1 MFYKNIQIE
10 MQTAELVL
18 NKEGRIYHLNLQAG
32 DVAETIILVGDPARA
47 KWISTFF
54 DEIRYEGH
62 NREIFTYTGTYNG
75 KELSVISTGMGTD
88 NIEIVL
94 IELDALFNVDFKTKQ
109 QKESLTSLNFL
120 RIGTSGALQA
130 DIPVIDSFVVSQ
142 YGIGLDGLAYFY
154 EEGPIVMEREMTSS
168 FINQMDWD
176 RDLPKPYAIKGSS
189 ELIEKLGKGL
199 KKGITLTAPG
209 FYAPQGREV
218 RLKVMD
224 SSIINKA
231 LGFNYGGYQV
241 TNFEMETSAL
251 YALSAML
258 GHRAMTVCDII
269 ANRIT
274 GDFSPDYKPSMEKL
288 IKLMLERISQI

>member
-1 MFYKNIQIE
+1 LFYKNIQIE

-18 NKEGRIYHLNLQAG
+18 NKEGRIYHLNLQQG
-32 DVAETIILVGDPARA
+32 DVAETIILVGDPGRA

-54 DEIRYEGH
+54 DEVRFEGH
-62 NREIFTYTGTYNG
+62 NREILTYTGTYNG

-94 IELDALFNVDFKTKQ
+94 TELDALFNVDFETKQ
-109 QKESLTSLNFL
+109 PKKELTSLNFL
-120 RIGTSGALQA
+120 RIGTSATLQA
-130 DIPVIDSFVVSQ
+130 DISVKDSFVVSK
-142 YGIGLDGLAYFY
+142 YGLGLDGLLYFY
-154 EEGPIVMEREMTSS
+154 EKGPFVMEREMTSS
-168 FINQMDWD
+168 FINRMDWD
-176 RDLPKPYAIKGSS
+176 RDLPKPYAVNASS

-224 SSIINKA
+224 DSIIDKA
-231 LGFNYGGYQV
+231 SQFNYGGFQV

-274 GDFSPDYKPSMEKL
+274 GDFNLDYKPSMEKL

>member
-1 MFYKNIQIE
+1 
-10 MQTAELVL
+10 MQTTELVL
-18 NKEGRIYHLNLQAG
+18 NKEGRIYHLNLQQG
-32 DVAETIILVGDPARA
+32 DVAETIILVGDPGRA

-54 DEIRYEGH
+54 DEIRFEGN

-94 IELDALFNVDFKTKQ
+94 TELDALFNIDFKTKQ
-109 QKESLTSLNFL
+109 PKKELTSLNLL
-120 RIGTSGALQA
+120 RIGTSATLQA
-130 DIPVIDSFVVSQ
+130 DISVKDSFVVSK
-142 YGIGLDGLAYFY
+142 YGLGLDGLLYFY
-154 EEGPIVMEREMTSS
+154 EKGPFVMEREMTSS
-168 FINQMDWD
+168 FINRMDWD
-176 RDLPKPYAIKGSS
+176 RDLPKPYAVNASS

-199 KKGITLTAPG
+199 IKGITLTAPG

-224 SSIINKA
+224 DSIIDKA
-231 LGFNYGGYQV
+231 SQFNYGGFQV

-274 GDFSPDYKPSMEKL
+274 GDFNVDYKLSMEKL